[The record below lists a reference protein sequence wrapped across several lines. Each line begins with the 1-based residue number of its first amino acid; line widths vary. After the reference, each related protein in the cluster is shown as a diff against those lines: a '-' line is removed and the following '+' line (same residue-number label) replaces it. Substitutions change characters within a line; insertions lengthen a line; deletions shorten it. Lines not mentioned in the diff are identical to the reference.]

1 MIKFEV
7 YPSVRLQAHKL
18 LINSNRLKNVFY
30 CTGNTFIINP
40 VDLPRCKE
48 ILTRRM
54 IKLKVVN

>member
-7 YPSVRLQAHKL
+7 YPSVRLQAHQL

-30 CTGNTFIINP
+30 CTGNTFLINP
-40 VDLPRCKE
+40 ADLPRCKE
-48 ILTRRM
+48 ILTKRM